1 MPKAAKFAM
10 NLEPDLRV
18 EFMIAA
24 GSNTQPASLLARG

>member
-1 MPKAAKFAM
+1 MLKAAKFAM

-24 GSNTQPASLLARG
+24 GSNNQPVSQLARG